1 MLKSAIRNGTKLN
14 LNLSSNLI
22 GNSNDE
28 AKFLHKWL
36 LTNKQVSKIRKA
48 FPNGWSAN
56 IKFSKTQLYKM
67 TQSGGILG
75 ELIVAIPQA
84 ILLAEKQAFKRLY
97 HLHQN

>member
-1 MLKSAIRNGTKLN
+1 MNYF
-14 LNLSSNLI
+14 LSCMIFCCQSRPFPT
-22 GNSNDE
+22 E

-75 ELIVAIPQA
+75 ELLVAIPQA